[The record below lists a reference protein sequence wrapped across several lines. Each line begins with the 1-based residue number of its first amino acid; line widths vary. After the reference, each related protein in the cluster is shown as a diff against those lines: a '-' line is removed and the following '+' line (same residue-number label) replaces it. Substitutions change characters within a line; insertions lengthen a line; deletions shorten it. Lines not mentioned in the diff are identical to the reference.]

1 MLQRTIDYAV
11 LVGCSVMYG
20 AAVIMLKHMQHVEG
34 RPQQA
39 PIATHNRAYS
49 PVISGTDSRTV

>member
-34 RPQQA
+34 RAKPV
-39 PIATHNRAYS
+39 ATHNRAYS
-49 PVISGTDSRTV
+49 PVISGTDSRTAV